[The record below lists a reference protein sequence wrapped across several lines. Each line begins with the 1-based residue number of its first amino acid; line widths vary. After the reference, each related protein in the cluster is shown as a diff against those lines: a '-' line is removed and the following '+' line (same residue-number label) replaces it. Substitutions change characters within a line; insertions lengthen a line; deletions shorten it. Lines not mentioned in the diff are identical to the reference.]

1 MEKYKD
7 IKEEFRRIGKFICD
21 KGLNNSH
28 SGNMS
33 VRLGDKILITRRGS
47 MLGFLK
53 EDDIIETGLDKDDF
67 GITLA
72 SSEVNVH
79 RAILK
84 NTSALAVIH
93 THLIHAVVLSFNQD
107 EIIPLDAEGGYVLKK
122 IPVIKVEFGCGSKE
136 MEEKVSKVL
145 KKFPI
150 VVVRGH
156 GAFSI
161 GKTLEESLD
170 YASILEDISKIIY
183 KVKTLGINTD
193 NLTKETLKK
202 W

>member
-7 IKEEFRRIGKFICD
+7 IKEEFKRIGKFICD

-33 VRLGDKILITRRGS
+33 VRIGDRILITRRGS

-53 EDDIIETGLDKDDF
+53 DDDIIETGLGKDDF
-67 GITLA
+67 GIALA

-93 THLIHAVVLSFNQD
+93 AHLIHSVVLSFNQD
-107 EIIPLDAEGGYVLKK
+107 EIIPIDVEGGYALKK
-122 IPVIKVEFGCGSKE
+122 IPIIEVEFGSGSKE
-136 MEEKVSKVL
+136 MEEKIPEVL

-161 GKTLEESLD
+161 GKTLEESLY
-170 YASILEDISKIIY
+170 YASALEYISKIMY